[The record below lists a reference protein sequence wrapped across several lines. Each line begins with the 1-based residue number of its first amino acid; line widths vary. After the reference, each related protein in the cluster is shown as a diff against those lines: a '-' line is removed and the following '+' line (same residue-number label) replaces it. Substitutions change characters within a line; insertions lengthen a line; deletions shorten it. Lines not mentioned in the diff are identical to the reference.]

1 MRWRK
6 FFLGAR
12 ARILVWLV
20 VLIALS
26 TVVAIF
32 AIRQI
37 LFAQLLNRVQR
48 SLEQE
53 VEEIQKLANGRN
65 PATGEP
71 FGNDVAAIFDVFL
84 SRSVPDDDEFLIT
97 LLNGDVYQTSPIAL
111 PDALSSNISL
121 LRSLAQTES
130 PIQGQTSTERETIIY
145 LAQPIQTLNNNFG
158 VFVVAHSL
166 SNLKREIDQAV
177 LVAAQVIIS
186 VLLLA
191 LILAWIA
198 IGKVLSPLELLTET
212 ARSIKDF
219 DQSFDRRIPI
229 RGADEIAELAA
240 TFNQM
245 LDRLQAS
252 FSSQREFIND
262 ASHEFQT
269 PITVIRGN
277 LEMLRQSLGERY
289 EALDLMDDELNRMS
303 RLVDDLLLL
312 ARAERPDFLN

>member
-32 AIRQI
+32 TIRQI
-37 LFAQLLNRVQR
+37 LFAQLLDRVQR

-65 PATGEP
+65 PATGKP

-145 LAQPIQTLNNNFG
+145 LAQPI
-158 VFVVAHSL
+158 
-166 SNLKREIDQAV
+166 
-177 LVAAQVIIS
+177 
-186 VLLLA
+186 
-191 LILAWIA
+191 
-198 IGKVLSPLELLTET
+198 
-212 ARSIKDF
+212 
-219 DQSFDRRIPI
+219 
-229 RGADEIAELAA
+229 
-240 TFNQM
+240 
-245 LDRLQAS
+245 
-252 FSSQREFIND
+252 
-262 ASHEFQT
+262 
-269 PITVIRGN
+269 
-277 LEMLRQSLGERY
+277 
-289 EALDLMDDELNRMS
+289 
-303 RLVDDLLLL
+303 
-312 ARAERPDFLN
+312 